1 MFVHAFSFLKI
12 YFLTL
17 VSVCIYDSMYDSD
30 SIAEYKIYN
39 NSQFKNILKVYG
51 LFSNVERHFYINLR
65 KINLV
70 DLNFKMRIKTK
81 ISSSLCL
88 LNTALW
94 VCVSRKQFSLW
105 SPLWKNKKFCHKSIV
120 LCVSLGQLVE
130 SLPRKREDQNSLKSP
145 GLAH

>member
-88 LNTALW
+88 LNTAL
-94 VCVSRKQFSLW
+94 
-105 SPLWKNKKFCHKSIV
+105 
-120 LCVSLGQLVE
+120 
-130 SLPRKREDQNSLKSP
+130 
-145 GLAH
+145 